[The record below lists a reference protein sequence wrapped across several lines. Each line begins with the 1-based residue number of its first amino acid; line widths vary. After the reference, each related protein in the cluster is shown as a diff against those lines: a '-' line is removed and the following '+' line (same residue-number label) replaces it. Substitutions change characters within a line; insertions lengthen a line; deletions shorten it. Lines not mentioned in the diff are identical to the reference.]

1 MAQTV
6 KNLPQCRRIGLQPR
20 VRKIPWRRDGTH
32 SSIPAWRTPW
42 TEEPGGLATVCGF
55 TKSRTRLSNSH
66 LTLAFYCLRHFLEIA
81 VYQVLCLLRI
91 YAFVCL
97 GVGTER
103 EPLPTFKIPLGTC
116 SVGHTLCLLGI
127 QPSWVSRAVRNE
139 PGACSLFPKEHWTSV
154 EHL

>member
-1 MAQTV
+1 M
-6 KNLPQCRRIGLQPR
+6 QPR
-20 VRKIPWRRDGTH
+20 VRKILWRRDGTH

-116 SVGHTLCLLGI
+116 SVRHTLCLLGI

>member
-6 KNLPQCRRIGLQPR
+6 KNLPAMQEDWFAAPGQEDPLEKGWNPLQYSCLENPMDR
-20 VRKIPWRRDGTH
+20 G
-32 SSIPAWRTPW
+32 AWRAGYSLW
-42 TEEPGGLATVCGF
+42 VGHNLHLA
-55 TKSRTRLSNSH
+55 
-66 LTLAFYCLRHFLEIA
+66 LAFYCLRHFLESA

-97 GVGTER
+97 GVGTEG